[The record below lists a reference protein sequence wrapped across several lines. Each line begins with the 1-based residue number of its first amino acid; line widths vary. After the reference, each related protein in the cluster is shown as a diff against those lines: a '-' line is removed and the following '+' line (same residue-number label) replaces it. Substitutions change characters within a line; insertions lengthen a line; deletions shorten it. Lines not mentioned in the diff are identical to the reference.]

1 MPAGPAGL
9 IAVEKV
15 DAAMRSFDEQLRQRV
30 SEHFEEEKAR
40 TLVRNYEQAQQKLKD
55 EVYPNISGA
64 EPDLSDHGVTH
75 IGNVKEN
82 ATLLLGERGIVTSL
96 SGIEMYCL
104 GMMILFH
111 DAANVLGRQG
121 HHRRVAEVFDEIRPG
136 SATRHE
142 KSLVVRA
149 THAHTGTAHDGSA
162 DTLKEVG
169 EFDHLEGRRVR
180 LRQLAAVLRLA
191 DELAEGPQ
199 RTSEFMQR
207 KKLISPGAQIFH
219 QYASST
225 HVFIDRGAGRIV
237 LSYEIEV
244 PSKGAKRARL
254 RKLSKFLEF
263 VYCRILKANQERQYA
278 RHYSELVSPFKA
290 TEVTFNFH
298 CGSQL
303 LETDLPRL
311 KLTDLVVPGDPKK
324 LIHEINPQYNIA
336 CLAEDVLAKCASG
349 RNYDTGK

>member
-1 MPAGPAGL
+1 MP
-9 IAVEKV
+9 
-15 DAAMRSFDEQLRQRV
+15 SFDEQVRQKV
-30 SEHFEEEKAR
+30 FEDFEEDKAK
-40 TLVRNYEQAQQKLKD
+40 TLVHNYEHAQQKLQYD
-55 EVYPNISGA
+55 VYPYIRGA

-75 IGNVKEN
+75 IANVKEN
-82 ATLLLGERGIVTSL
+82 ATLLLGEHGIVTSL

-104 GMMILFH
+104 GMFILFH
-111 DAANVLGRQG
+111 DAANVLGRED
-121 HHRRVAEVFDEIRPG
+121 HHKHVAEIFDKIRPG

-169 EFDHLEGRRVR
+169 EFDHLEGQRVR

-199 RTSEFMQR
+199 RTSEFMQS
-207 KKLISPGAQIFH
+207 KKLISPGSQIFH

-244 PSKGAKRARL
+244 PTQGAKKTRL
-254 RKLSKFLEF
+254 RNLSKFLEF
-263 VYCRILKANQERQYA
+263 VYGRILKANQERQYA

-303 LETDLPRL
+303 LETDLPGL

-324 LIHEINPQYNIA
+324 LIHEIDPQYDIA
-336 CLAEDVLAKCASG
+336 CLAKDVLAKCVG
-349 RNYDTGK
+349 EDV

>member
-1 MPAGPAGL
+1 MAMP
-9 IAVEKV
+9 
-15 DAAMRSFDEQLRQRV
+15 SFDEQLREKV
-30 SEHFEEEKAR
+30 LKDFEEEKAK
-40 TLVRNYEQAQQKLKD
+40 TLVRNYEQAQQKLQY

-64 EPDLSDHGVTH
+64 EPDLSDHGATH
-75 IGNVKEN
+75 IVNVKQN
-82 ATLLLGERGIVTSL
+82 ATLLLGEHGIVTSL

-104 GMMILFH
+104 GMLILFH
-111 DAANVLGRQG
+111 DAANVLGRQD
-121 HHRRVAEVFDEIRPG
+121 HHKRVAEIFDEIRPG
-136 SATRHE
+136 PATRHE

-169 EFDHLEGRRVR
+169 ECDHLEGHMVR

-207 KKLISPGAQIFH
+207 KNLISPESKIFH

-244 PSKGAKRARL
+244 PTQGAKRTRL

-263 VYCRILKANQERQYA
+263 VYRRILKANQERQYA

-303 LETDLPRL
+303 LETDLPGL
-311 KLTDLVVPGDPKK
+311 KLTDLVVPGDPTK
-324 LIHEINPQYNIA
+324 LIHEIDPQYGVA
-336 CLAEDVLAKCASG
+336 RLAEDVLAKCASG
-349 RNYDTGK
+349 RKYEAGK